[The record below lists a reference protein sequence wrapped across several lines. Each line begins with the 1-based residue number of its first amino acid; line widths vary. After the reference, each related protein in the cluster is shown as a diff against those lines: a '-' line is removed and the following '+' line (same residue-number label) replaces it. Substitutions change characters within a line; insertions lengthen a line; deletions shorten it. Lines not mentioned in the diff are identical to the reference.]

1 VCRSHAPSSYHFDRD
16 SRVSLANGSDRFQEV
31 VLGGTRVVPP
41 ADQHPHF
48 DVVLDGRRLQGVVD
62 RRPEPHPRGVDRQR
76 EVVHHGYVDEF
87 LGVPDH
93 VDEGVY
99 VVGAAGGVER
109 RRRTLQNVNSQKP
122 VTTTR
127 ERHGLI
133 IWTGLVGRLL
143 DTRTELNCHV
153 TRENV

>member
-1 VCRSHAPSSYHFDRD
+1 
-16 SRVSLANGSDRFQEV
+16 
-31 VLGGTRVVPP
+31 VVPP
-41 ADQHPHF
+41 ADQHSHF

-87 LGVPDH
+87 LGMSDH

-109 RRRTLQNVNSQKP
+109 RRRTRDERLESFVVQCQVHRSVHVDAGGQVGRPMVWNFGTLLAQCP
-122 VTTTR
+122 IDLRTTT
-127 ERHGLI
+127 I
-133 IWTGLVGRLL
+133 FNMDDWTILHIK
-143 DTRTELNCHV
+143 NM
-153 TRENV
+153 